1 MRDIMLIIHF
11 IGLAMGLGT
20 SFAHMFLG
28 MAAAKM
34 SPEEAG
40 KFRLHTMVLARM
52 GHIGLG
58 LLIVSGIY
66 LILPF
71 WNTLPEN
78 PLLITKLLLVVLLII
93 LITLISIKTKKGKA
107 GDLSQF
113 QQIAPL
119 GKMTLIT
126 ALLIVIVAVMVFH

>member
-1 MRDIMLIIHF
+1 MLIVHF

-28 MAAAKM
+28 FAAEKM
-34 SPEEAG
+34 TAEEAA
-40 KFRLHTMVLARM
+40 KFRLHTLILARM
-52 GHIGLG
+52 GHIGIT

-78 PLLITKLLLVVLLII
+78 PLLITKLVLVVLLII
-93 LITLISIKTKKGKA
+93 LISLISIKTKKAKA
-107 GDLSQF
+107 GDPSQF
-113 QQIAPL
+113 KQVAPL
-119 GKMTLIT
+119 GKMTLVT
-126 ALLIVIVAVMVFH
+126 ALVIVIVAVLIFH